1 MRKVPIFIF
10 LLAALSG
17 TAAAQHATTSAQRA
31 KRPAKPEAAG
41 PVTVMRSANLRIPI
55 ASDAVSIFGY
65 LSDQQKLILW
75 FPDQAILEPHF
86 GGRYHFRWNN
96 QEGVWTGV
104 VTEFV
109 AGNTLAFTWKPP
121 QEETETQVRFKLSPQ
136 GGQTQVELTHSGFV
150 SAEAFDKAVKAWVI
164 YLQNLKSVIE
174 DQVDLRQTAAKTPTR
189 PAVHSRRK

>member
-1 MRKVPIFIF
+1 MRKVLMVI
-10 LLAALSG
+10 LLLSTLSS

-31 KRPAKPEAAG
+31 KRPAKPEDTG
-41 PVTVMRSANLRIPI
+41 PVTVMRSAHLQIPI

-109 AGNTLAFTWKPP
+109 PGNTLAFTWKPP
-121 QEETETQVRFKLSPQ
+121 QEETVTQVRFQLSPQ
-136 GGQTQVELTHSGFV
+136 GGQTQVELAHSGFV
-150 SAEAFDKAVKAWVI
+150 SAEAFDKAVKAWII

-174 DQVDLRQTAAKTPTR
+174 DQVDLRQTAVKMSTH
-189 PAVHSRRK
+189 PAAHPRRK